1 MLSTVTLTIV
11 NGKRDGEE
19 YVFEQPLV
27 GYIGRGKDCEIVL
40 PDEPDY
46 HLVSRHHCLLD
57 IDPPEVGVSD
67 AGSLNGTFVNGVR
80 IGADRKHAHLE
91 TPLRDGDELRVG
103 RTMFRVHIEAPVKC
117 AECGA
122 PLKASEIADTDTET
136 EVVRC
141 VACRRRL
148 ADIEELREVSSM

>member
-27 GYIGRGKDCEIVL
+27 GYIGRDKDCEIVL
-40 PDEPDY
+40 PNEREY

-57 IDPPEVGVSD
+57 IDPPEIHVSD

-80 IGADRKHAHLE
+80 IGGDRKHAHLE
-91 TPLRDGDELRVG
+91 TPLREGDELRVG
-103 RTMFRVHIEAPVKC
+103 WTVFRVHIEAPVKC
-117 AECGA
+117 ADCGA
-122 PLKASEIADTDTET
+122 PLKASEIAYSDTER
-136 EVVRC
+136 EHVRC

-148 ADIEELREVSSM
+148 ADIAELGEVYSM